1 MQRNSYLRG
10 VSLVWL
16 QVVLFG
22 GWGAHTSQNDLVA
35 PEEKWHRF
43 YSMGGGGIRFLVE
56 KRLQPGLMIET
67 GRFISQDRQQSRF
80 AQTRWATVGVL
91 LRYRPFRFALSPV
104 GEVCA
109 FRLTAAP
116 RSADERPIPGIPA
129 SISANGIG
137 WSAGLSWRLSP
148 YGEVALVYLRR
159 RPQTQLLD
167 GFAGPARDRIEGL
180 MGQLALSL
188 LPPPSNRSRF

>member
-1 MQRNSYLRG
+1 MQRNSYLSG
-10 VSLVWL
+10 VSFVWL

-43 YSMGGGGIRFLVE
+43 YSMGGGGIRFLAE

-67 GRFISQDRQQSRF
+67 GRFISQDRQQGRF
-80 AQTRWATVGVL
+80 SQTKWTAVGVL
-91 LRYRPFRFALSPV
+91 LRYRPLKLALSPIA
-104 GEVCA
+104 EVCA

-116 RSADERPIPGIPA
+116 RSADGRPVSGIPA

-167 GFAGPARDRIEGL
+167 GFAGPVRDRIEGL
-180 MGQLALSL
+180 MGQIALYL
-188 LPPPSNRSRF
+188 LPTSSTRSRF